1 MPGPGSNKT
10 PFLTA
15 PAGVHYLNGVGPG
28 VTGVLPR
35 STGYTGLT
43 IKSVG
48 VHLSQPK
55 MKDLVRVEILA
66 LTSYWGALQT
76 HQNGFQFFKIPL

>member
-15 PAGVHYLNGVGPG
+15 PAGVRYLSGVDPG

-55 MKDLVRVEILA
+55 MKNLVKVEILA
-66 LTSYWGALQT
+66 LKSD
-76 HQNGFQFFKIPL
+76 